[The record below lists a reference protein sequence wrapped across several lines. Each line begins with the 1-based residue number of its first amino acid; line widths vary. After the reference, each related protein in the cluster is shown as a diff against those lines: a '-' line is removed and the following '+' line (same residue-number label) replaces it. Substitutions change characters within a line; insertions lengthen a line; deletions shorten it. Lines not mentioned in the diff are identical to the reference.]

1 MTFKLKVR
9 DVCVAKVKGEMPT
22 ESGAT
27 ERFDF
32 TLTCNR
38 VTGSQLV
45 EETRDVT
52 VTDFMRKKVTGWD
65 GVLDE
70 SGNPVPFSKAGLDD
84 LLDVPGM
91 PVLAYQAYLAS
102 IGAKEKN

>member
-1 MTFKLKVR
+1 MAFKLQVR

-22 ESGAT
+22 ESGST

-32 TLTCNR
+32 TLTCSR

-45 EETRDVT
+45 EETKDVT
-52 VTDFMRKKVTGWD
+52 VTDFLRKKVTGWD
-65 GVLDE
+65 GVLNE
-70 SGNPVPFSKAGLDD
+70 AGEPVPFSKAGLEQ
-84 LLDVPGM
+84 LLDVPGI